1 LNQVPELIFRW
12 FSQKGFSPF
21 PFQVETWQAMLEGK
35 SGLLN
40 APTGSGKTFA
50 IWMGVLSNWLKNT
63 KKSKKGIIKVLYVS
77 PLRSLSKDLF
87 QTLQQ
92 ATAEI
97 CPEYSIGMRTGD
109 TPTSERS
116 KQKNAMP
123 DALVTTPESLH
134 ILLSQKN
141 STHLFDE
148 VDFVIVDEWHDLLG
162 SKRGIQMELAISRI
176 KGLQKR
182 HGKENPLVVWGISAT
197 IPNLNQAFEVLT
209 GGPFQAG
216 KHVLVKADIKKEIRV
231 DTVFPDTT
239 EKFPW
244 AGRLGLPMVEKVLE
258 IVRRSESSLVFT
270 NTRAQTEIWYQNIL
284 LLAPELAGSMAIH
297 HSSLDQEIRLWVE
310 DSLKLGKLKLV
321 VCTSSLD
328 LGVDFAPV
336 ETIVQIGSPKDVSR
350 IMQRAGRSGHSP
362 GKPSQV
368 YFVPTYGMELIDAA
382 ALKQAVK
389 ERKIEQKN
397 PLLKPMD
404 VLVQYLVSL
413 AVGDGFVAEEVLE
426 ELLSTFAYRTLTEKE
441 WNWAIR
447 FITLGGDSLQAYD
460 DFQKVVRVGDKFV
473 VTNKRIATRHR
484 LSMGTIV
491 GNVSLKIKFISG
503 GYVGTVEEIF
513 FSKMKEGD
521 VFWFGGRALE
531 FIRIKDMTV
540 LVRKATKGK
549 GSTPAWA
556 GGRMPLSSTFADFL
570 RLKIH
575 EMASGNVIEPELVLL
590 QPMIDI
596 QQAWSAIPN
605 QNEFLVE
612 YMESRD
618 GFHLVFYPF
627 EGRAMHEILAALIA
641 YRISLHM
648 SITFTIGMNDYGF
661 ELLSDQALDV
671 EELLSLDLF
680 SVQNLEQD
688 MLSSINE
695 AEMARRHF
703 RDIAAIA
710 GLVFQGYPG
719 KKQSSKH
726 LQSSSQLIF
735 DVFQQYEPDNL
746 LFRQA
751 HDEVLDF
758 QVENS
763 RLVNILNRISK
774 QKILLKKP
782 PRITPFA
789 FPILV
794 DVLRGKLSS
803 ETLEDRIMKM
813 TVQLEKYA
821 SGGTPN
827 SIKKKSDSKP

>member
-1 LNQVPELIFRW
+1 M
-12 FSQKGFSPF
+12 
-21 PFQVETWQAMLEGK
+21 QAGR

-50 IWMGVLSNWLKNT
+50 IWMGVLSNWLKMAQT
-63 KKSKKGIIKVLYVS
+63 IKKPGLKAIYIS

-87 QTLQQ
+87 RTLEV
-92 ATAEI
+92 ATNEI
-97 CPEYSIGMRTGD
+97 CPGFTIGMRTGD
-109 TPTSERS
+109 TPTAERS
-116 KQKNAMP
+116 RQSKAMP
-123 DALVTTPESLH
+123 DGLVITPESLH

-141 STHLFDE
+141 SNQIFDA
-148 VDFVIVDEWHDLLG
+148 VDFLIVDEWHDLLG
-162 SKRGIQMELAISRI
+162 SKRGTQTELAIARI
-176 KGLQKR
+176 KGLQQR
-182 HGKENPLVVWGISAT
+182 NGKHSALVVWGISAT
-197 IPNLNQAFEVLT
+197 LPNLNQAFEVLI
-209 GGPFQAG
+209 GEPFSEE
-216 KHVLVKADIKKEIRV
+216 KHALVKADVKKQVRL

-239 EKFPW
+239 ERFPW
-244 AGRLGLPMVEKVLE
+244 AGRLGLPMVEKVLD
-258 IVRRSESSLVFT
+258 IVRGSQSSLVFT
-270 NTRAQTEIWYQNIL
+270 NTRAQTEIWYQNLL
-284 LLAPELAGSMAIH
+284 LLAPDLAGDMAIH

-310 DSLKLGKLKLV
+310 ESLKQGKLKLV

-350 IMQRAGRSGHSP
+350 ILQRAGRSGHSP

-382 ALKQAVK
+382 ALKQAVA
-389 ERKIEQKN
+389 ERRLEQKN

-404 VLVQYLVSL
+404 VLVQYLVTL
-413 AVGDGFVAEEVLE
+413 AVGDGFVAEEVWQ
-426 ELLSTFAYRTLTEKE
+426 ELKSTYAYRTLDERE
-441 WNWAIR
+441 WNWALR
-447 FITLGGDSLQAYD
+447 FITLGGESLQAYD
-460 DFQKVVRVGDKFV
+460 DFQKVVRVGDRFV

-491 GNVSLKIKFISG
+491 GNVALKIKFISG

-570 RLKIH
+570 RLKINQ
-575 EMASGNVIEPELVLL
+575 MARGDFSDPELQRL
-590 QPMIDI
+590 QPMVEV
-596 QQAWSAIPN
+596 QQTWSAVPGPD
-605 QNEFLVE
+605 EFLVE
-612 YMESRD
+612 YISSKD

-627 EGRAMHEILAALIA
+627 EGRAMHEILASLIA
-641 YRISLHM
+641 YRISRHM
-648 SITFTIGMNDYGF
+648 PVTFTFGMNDYGF
-661 ELLSDQALDV
+661 ELLTDQEVDV

-680 SVQNLEQD
+680 SVYNLERD
-688 MLSSINE
+688 MQNSINE

-719 KKQSSKH
+719 KKLAGKH

-751 HDEVLDF
+751 HNEVLDF

-763 RLVNILNRISK
+763 RLVGILERISK
-774 QKILLKKP
+774 QKILLKRS
-782 PRITPFA
+782 PRVTPFA
-789 FPILV
+789 LPIFV
-794 DVLRGKLSS
+794 DMLREKLSS

-813 TVQLEKYA
+813 TSQLEKYA
-821 SGGTPN
+821 AGERKG
-827 SIKKKSDSKP
+827 